1 MRPLVT
7 RTAVAAV
14 TVGALLLTRRMTM
27 TWGTRDDEPS
37 DALAGDEIVPH
48 ADAVA
53 TRAVT
58 IAAPP
63 REVWRWVVQLG
74 QGRGGFYSY
83 EWLENLV
90 GCDIENADRIEPAWQ
105 RLAVGD
111 DVRLHPDMA
120 LRVAAIVPERHVV
133 LRGAVPVG
141 ASAPPYDFSWS
152 FVLRPAP
159 DGATRLLVRERY
171 GYTRWWAGAVV
182 EPVQPVSFL
191 MSARMLRGIR
201 DRAEGRVGA
210 AAA

>member
-1 MRPLVT
+1 MRPLVR
-7 RTAVAAV
+7 RTVAAA
-14 TVGALLLTRRMTM
+14 TVIGALLLTRRLAM
-27 TWGTRDDEPS
+27 TWGTRDGEPS
-37 DALAGDEIVPH
+37 DVLPGDEIVPQ
-48 ADAVA
+48 AEAVA
-53 TRAVT
+53 TRAVS
-58 IAAPP
+58 IDAPP
-63 REVWRWVVQLG
+63 HEVWRWLVQLG

-90 GCDIENADRIEPAWQ
+90 GCDIENADRIEPRWQ
-105 RLAVGD
+105 RLTVGD
-111 DVRLHPDMA
+111 HVRLHPDVA
-120 LRVAAIVPERHVV
+120 LRVAAMVPERHLV

-159 DGATRLLVRERY
+159 DGGTRLIVRERY

-191 MSARMLRGIR
+191 MSAKMLRGIR

-210 AAA
+210 VAA

>member
-1 MRPLVT
+1 
-7 RTAVAAV
+7 
-14 TVGALLLTRRMTM
+14 M
-27 TWGTRDDEPS
+27 TWGTRDGEPS
-37 DALAGDEIVPH
+37 DALPGDEIVPQ
-48 ADAVA
+48 AEVVS
-53 TRAVT
+53 TRAVS
-58 IAAPP
+58 IDAPP
-63 REVWRWVVQLG
+63 REVWRWLVQLG

-90 GCDIENADRIEPAWQ
+90 GCDIQNADRIDPRWQ

-111 DVRLHPDMA
+111 DVRLHPEVG
-120 LRVAAIVPERHVV
+120 LRVAAMVPERHLV

-159 DGATRLLVRERY
+159 GGGTRLVVRERY
-171 GYTRWWAGAVV
+171 GYTRWWAGAIV
-182 EPVQPVSFL
+182 EPVQPVSFV

-210 AAA
+210 ASA